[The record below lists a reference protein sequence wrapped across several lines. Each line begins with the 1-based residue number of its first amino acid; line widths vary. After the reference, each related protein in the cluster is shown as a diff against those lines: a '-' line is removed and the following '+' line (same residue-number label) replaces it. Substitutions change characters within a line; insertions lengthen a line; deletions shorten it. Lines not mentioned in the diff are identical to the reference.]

1 MKLNSL
7 QKIAV
12 EHIMKKLNMDFDEL
26 MEKTFNTNINLP
38 TTINDITYTDAITVI
53 EYGNSR
59 MTWWG
64 KIKKENKMII
74 KHIRIKGKKSKHK
87 GRYIATFVAIL
98 NADGKTIDI
107 GWAKCHRLDRRKNEL
122 EGMSSKKRG
131 LSIALARAKSGTE
144 KLLPF
149 TLADEMASFLKRMS
163 KYYSDKQVPISL
175 KVEPKKLVEVTID
188 KKEE

>member
-1 MKLNSL
+1 
-7 QKIAV
+7 
-12 EHIMKKLNMDFDEL
+12 
-26 MEKTFNTNINLP
+26 
-38 TTINDITYTDAITVI
+38 
-53 EYGNSR
+53 
-59 MTWWG
+59 
-64 KIKKENKMII
+64 MII

-98 NADGKTIDI
+98 NADGKTVDI

-122 EGMSSKKRG
+122 EGTSSKKRG
-131 LSIALARAKSGTE
+131 LGIALARAKSGTE

-149 TLADEMASFLKRMS
+149 TLADEMETFLKRMS

>member
-64 KIKKENKMII
+64 KIKKE
-74 KHIRIKGKKSKHK
+74 
-87 GRYIATFVAIL
+87 
-98 NADGKTIDI
+98 
-107 GWAKCHRLDRRKNEL
+107 
-122 EGMSSKKRG
+122 
-131 LSIALARAKSGTE
+131 
-144 KLLPF
+144 
-149 TLADEMASFLKRMS
+149 
-163 KYYSDKQVPISL
+163 
-175 KVEPKKLVEVTID
+175 
-188 KKEE
+188 